1 MGQRHILLLD
11 PNDGNRRNLAFL
23 LHLAGYQVTEM
34 VDENETLNHL
44 ELCAGALTVDL
55 LLICPDGAGFN
66 LSELLGRLQQ
76 WQLACLIVSQHIGLI
91 RPARIISGA
100 PASCRRNEV
109 IEALAGLW
117 PATDNQCG
125 STPKP
130 AKCPQ
135 ELDHE

>member
-44 ELCAGALTVDL
+44 ELCPGALTVDL
-55 LLICPDGAGFN
+55 LLVCPDGAGFH
-66 LSELLGRLQQ
+66 LGELLARLQQ
-76 WQLACLIVSQHIGLI
+76 RRLACLIVSQHIGLI
-91 RPARIISGA
+91 RPAGTIPGA

-117 PATDNQCG
+117 PAPDSHCG
-125 STPKP
+125 ATPKP
-130 AKCPQ
+130 AKGLQ